1 MYYETQRTPRP
12 TASRQGAFAPAEFR
26 RCEWWFG
33 TDVTLQRAAR
43 VRAPEFPSGS
53 WINAAHP
60 LSLKHLRGKIVLLD
74 FWTFCCANCLH
85 VIDELR
91 SLEHDFAD
99 QLVIIGVHSPKFEHE
114 KYDRA
119 VAAASERYGVAHPVF
134 NDPELHLWRQYAV
147 RAWPTLV
154 LIDPDGYVV
163 AQAAGEGQVTAL
175 HALISELIDEQGD
188 RLRRG
193 DNPYVPPLPA
203 PGDLRFPAKAIRAGE
218 VLLIADAGHH
228 QLVETELDGR
238 TVRRR
243 IATGELNQPN
253 GLTALPP
260 DLAARVG
267 FDIVVADTGNHVLR
281 GVRSSDGAVVRTVD
295 LVAGLAGV
303 RTVTGEVPGVLSPW
317 DVAWWPAGGR
327 VRVARSGARSELATG
342 VVAIAAAGVHLL
354 LAWDPATD
362 TVSIIA
368 GTTVEGLKDG
378 PALDGWLAQ
387 PSGLSVDGD
396 RLWFADSETSAL
408 RYLTADGELHTA
420 IGEGLFDFGHVDG
433 PAVAARLQHP
443 LGVAVLPEGS
453 IAIADTYNGAVRRYD
468 QATDEVSTLATDL
481 AEPSGLVL
489 VDDELVVVESAAH
502 QLVRV
507 AGALSQVQGEALTT
521 QRPVTELK
529 AGRIELHVAFAP
541 PSGRKLDERY
551 GPSTRLTV
559 SASPPGLLIDGA
571 GDSCELTRTLVL
583 QGESGTEGVLHV
595 TGQAASCDV
604 AEADNPACY
613 LARQDWGIPFRLT
626 EQGEAELELILLG

>member
-1 MYYETQRTPRP
+1 VRTVV
-12 TASRQGAFAPAEFR
+12 
-26 RCEWWFG
+26 G

-43 VRAPEFPSGS
+43 VRAPEFPAGS

-60 LSLKHLRGKIVLLD
+60 LRLKDLRGKIVLLD

-99 QLVIIGVHSPKFEHE
+99 ELVIIGVHSPKFEHE
-114 KYDRA
+114 KSDRA

-134 NDPELHLWRQYAV
+134 NDPELYLWRQYAV

-163 AQAAGEGQVTAL
+163 TQAAGEGQVTAL
-175 HALISELIDEQGD
+175 HGLISELVADYGD

-193 DNPYVPPLPA
+193 DSPYVAPLPA
-203 PGDLRFPAKAIRAGE
+203 PGDLRFPAKAIRVGDA
-218 VLLIADAGHH
+218 LLIADAGHH

-243 IATGELNQPN
+243 IATGELAEPN
-253 GLTALPP
+253 GLTAVPP
-260 DLAARVG
+260 DLAAQVG
-267 FDIVVADTGNHVLR
+267 FDVVVADTGNHVLR
-281 GVRSSDGAVVRTVD
+281 GVRSSDGGVVRTVD
-295 LVAGLAGV
+295 LAAGLAGV

-317 DVAWWPAGGR
+317 DVAWWQ
-327 VRVARSGARSELATG
+327 ATR

-354 LAWDPATD
+354 LAWDPLTD
-362 TVSIIA
+362 SVSIIA

-387 PSGLSVDGD
+387 PSGLAADGD

-408 RYLTADGELHTA
+408 RYLSADGELHTA
-420 IGEGLFDFGHVDG
+420 VGEGLFDFGHVDG
-433 PAVAARLQHP
+433 PAATARLQHP
-443 LGVAVLPEGS
+443 LGVAVLPDGS
-453 IAIADTYNGAVRRYD
+453 IAIADTYNGAIRRYD
-468 QATDEVSTLATDL
+468 PSTDEVSTLATDL

-489 VDDELVVVESAAH
+489 VDGEVVVVESAAH

-507 AGALSQVQGEALTT
+507 AGALSQVQGESLTT
-521 QRPVTELK
+521 ERPVTELK
-529 AGRIELHVAFAP
+529 AGRIELQVPFAP
-541 PSGRKLDERY
+541 PPGRKLDDRY

-559 SASPPGLLIDGA
+559 SASPPGLLDDGV
-571 GDSCELTRTLVL
+571 GDTTELARTLVL

-595 TGQAASCDV
+595 TAQAASCDV

-626 EQGEAELELILLG
+626 ERGQTELTLILLG